1 MRFSKSLFVAF
12 AGLGLFACSNE
23 DVTNGNGTING
34 PADVVV
40 KLDLPNMSTGRALVD
55 GGFTTNT
62 TVTPNYVKITLAC
75 EGGNKVIEGS
85 YSEKGSNGTFT
96 FTGVNAPTS
105 VTVELNTKT
114 GSDESWTDVAH
125 SSLTELQNIA
135 VANTRMTGSTNEIVA
150 NADGDKYTCTV
161 DMEHTMARLEFGGI
175 KHEAHGEGDQCLF
188 KAGELSGIMLNKVK
202 LNEADQQAKTYT
214 ETEIDA
220 MFGADETATP
230 WDKITGTNFLNGTS
244 QFPEAGK
251 SYSYNIYPASG
262 ADNLPVLT
270 LYFTGLESAENL
282 PVDAP
287 VYVGTNGFASV
298 AKYKI
303 AEANYNALS
312 AEAKNALCGESAQA
326 TNGFYQVINF
336 PAGYIYQVKSLSV
349 ADEDIKTTPDGS
361 GLTLEATITV
371 TPWTIV
377 EGTVEWN

>member
-62 TVTPNYVKITLAC
+62 EVTPGYVKITLAC
-75 EGGNKVIEGS
+75 EDGPKVIEGN
-85 YSEKGSNGTFT
+85 YSEKGTNGKFT

-114 GSDESWTDVAH
+114 SSGESWTDVAH

-135 VANTRMTGSTNEIVA
+135 VANTRMTGSTNEITA
-150 NADGDKYTCTV
+150 SGDKYTCTV

-175 KHEAHGEGDQCLF
+175 KHETHASEDKCLF

-202 LNEADQQAKTYT
+202 LNEANEQAKTYN
-214 ETEIDA
+214 EAEIDA
-220 MFGADETATP
+220 MFGADGTATP
-230 WDKITGTNFLNGTS
+230 WDKITGTNFLNGATE
-244 QFPEAGK
+244 FPEAGK
-251 SYSYNIYPASG
+251 SYSYNIYPAEG
-262 ADNLPVLT
+262 ATNLPVLT
-270 LYFTGLESAENL
+270 LYFTGLESADNL
-282 PVDAP
+282 PADAP

-303 AEANYNALS
+303 AEANYNSLT
-312 AEAKNALCGESAQA
+312 EKAKKALCGESAQA

-361 GLTLEATITV
+361 GLTLEATINV
-371 TPWTIV
+371 TAWTIA
-377 EGTVEWN
+377 EGSVEWN